1 MIGIGSPHGDDQLGW
16 RLAEELARS
25 GRSGVLARAVSTPI
39 DLLDHLDGCDA
50 LIVIDACDAG
60 LAPGAVVVHEWP
72 VAIEACGRASS
83 HGLGVDS
90 VLRLAGS
97 LGNLPARV
105 VLIGVQKTR
114 CEPAG
119 ASERRGHAGVAG
131 NRHRSRRDSRCN
143 YGKGVGR
150 WRFTAVVFPG
160 LKW

>member
-1 MIGIGSPHGDDQLGW
+1 MLCVIGIGSPHGDDQLGW

-119 ASERRGHAGVAG
+119 ALSAEVTQAWPAIVTEVAAIL
-131 NRHRSRRDSRCN
+131 DAIT
-143 YGKGVGR
+143 GR
-150 WRFTAVVFPG
+150 A
-160 LKW
+160 